1 MYKDNGRNGSP
12 NRDSILNGRRALV
25 VGGTGGIGKAVVWNL
40 VRRGTV
46 VTIHGRSRSKV
57 EALVDEVRSKNGL
70 AYAFVQEITDPAS
83 FLASLESNLAATESS
98 VPFDVVVVAYGP
110 FVQKP
115 LQQHSVL
122 DWQTVVLLDLAL
134 PGMLAS
140 YALPGMI
147 SRRFGRFLFF
157 GGTKTDTIRAY
168 RGNAAYAAAKTGVAV
183 LTKSIAAE
191 GALYNVAA
199 LTVCPGIVKTEYLQ
213 GKSLASADQAAQV
226 AKGGTLL
233 EPSWVAE
240 TALSLLDAEPCLAS
254 GAIVTL
260 DAGLTSWT

>member
-1 MYKDNGRNGSP
+1 MYKDNGLKKLVNS
-12 NRDSILNGRRALV
+12 DSILKGRRALV
-25 VGGTGGIGKAVVWNL
+25 VGATGGIGEAVAWNL
-40 VRRGTV
+40 ARRGTV
-46 VTIHGRSRSKV
+46 VTVHGRSKSKV
-57 EALVDEVRSKNGL
+57 EALVDEIRSNNGL
-70 AYAFVQEITDPAS
+70 ANPFVQEITDPAL
-83 FLASLESNLAATESS
+83 FLASLESNVAATENGA
-98 VPFDVVVVAYGP
+98 PFDVIVVAYGP
-110 FVQKP
+110 FVQKT
-115 LQQHSVL
+115 LQEHSAY
-122 DWQTVVLLDLAL
+122 DWQTVALLDLAL

-147 SRRFGRFLFF
+147 SRNFGRFLFF

-213 GKSLASADQAAQV
+213 GESLASANRAAQV
-226 AKGGTLL
+226 AKGGVLL

-240 TALSLLDAEPCLAS
+240 TALSLLDADPCLAS